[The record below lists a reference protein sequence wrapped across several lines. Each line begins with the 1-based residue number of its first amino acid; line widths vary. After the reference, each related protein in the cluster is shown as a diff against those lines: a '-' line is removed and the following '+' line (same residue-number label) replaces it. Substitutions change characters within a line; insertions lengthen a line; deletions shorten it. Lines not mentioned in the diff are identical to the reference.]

1 MQDKNMKVV
10 VVVPG
15 SGGRFYCENCLRDA
29 ALVRSLRGKGN
40 DVVVAPLYLPLYSD
54 GPLMSGDSPVFFGGI
69 NTYLQQT
76 MAWEKMAPAWLKR
89 VMDSKWMLSL
99 AAKKSATTRARGL
112 GKMTLAMLEGEAGR
126 HAAELERL
134 VEWIGKSERPDVIHV
149 STLLL
154 VGLVRRLKAVAKCPV
169 ICLAQ
174 DEDTWLDDLEP
185 PYDRRCWEMIRERCA
200 QVDAVVASSRYYAG
214 RIEDRLGMRAG
225 SVEVVYPGIEGEGD
239 RIQGSGFREEE
250 GGNGEGLMV
259 NGGRGLTTRVT
270 RNTKG
275 VRGEGRRIIGYLSRV
290 TELLGFGTLVDAFL
304 LLKQK
309 PGFDDV
315 QLRAMGGMVGDDE
328 SKVMKVLG
336 RLEKAGWRDDV
347 EVLPEVDRESRLEFL
362 RALTV
367 MSVPMPQGPAFGM
380 FLLEAMA
387 AGVPVVQ
394 PAIGAFPEI
403 VEATGGGVCYGPN
416 TAEALAEALAIL
428 LSDPERVRELGR
440 TGQGAVRERFGIG
453 RMAADMA
460 GIYERVRCGR
470 VKRDMR
476 GEG

>member
-1 MQDKNMKVV
+1 
-10 VVVPG
+10 
-15 SGGRFYCENCLRDA
+15 
-29 ALVRSLRGKGN
+29 
-40 DVVVAPLYLPLYSD
+40 
-54 GPLMSGDSPVFFGGI
+54 MSGDAPVFFGGI
-69 NTYLQQT
+69 NTYLQQQ
-76 MAWEKMAPAWLKR
+76 MAWEKWAPAWLKR
-89 VMDSKWMLSL
+89 AMDSEWMLSL

-169 ICLAQ
+169 VCLAQ
-174 DEDTWLDDLEP
+174 DEDTWLDELEP
-185 PYDRRCWEMIRERCA
+185 PYDRLCWEMIRERCA
-200 QVDAVVASSRYYAG
+200 EVDVVVASSRYYAG
-214 RIEDRLGMRAG
+214 RIEERLGMKAG
-225 SVEVVYPGIEGEGD
+225 DVEVVYPGIEGEGD
-239 RIQGSGFREEE
+239 RVQGSGFREEE

-259 NGGRGLTTRVT
+259 NGGRGLTAK
-270 RNTKG
+270 NTKG
-275 VRGEGRRIIGYLSRV
+275 GERGVTTKGAKDAKRERTIGYLSRV
-290 TELLGFGTLVDAFL
+290 TESLGFGMLVDAFI

-315 QLRAMGGMVGDDE
+315 KLRAMGGMVGDDE
-328 SKVMKVLG
+328 SKAEKLLG
-336 RLEKAGWRDDV
+336 RLAKAGWRDDV
-347 EVLPEVDRESRLEFL
+347 QVSPEVERESRLDFL
-362 RALTV
+362 KTLTV
-367 MSVPMPQGPAFGM
+367 MSVPMPEGPAFGL

-403 VEATGGGVCYGPN
+403 VEVTGGGVLYMPN
-416 TAEALAEALAIL
+416 TAEALAEAWAEL
-428 LSDPERVRELGR
+428 LSDPDRVRELGR

-460 GIYERVRCGR
+460 GIYERVSGGR
-470 VKRDMR
+470 FKREMR

>member
-1 MQDKNMKVV
+1 MKIVL
-10 VVVPG
+10 VVPG

-29 ALVRSLRGKGN
+29 ALVRSLRGKGH

-54 GPLMSGDSPVFFGGI
+54 GPLMSGDAPVFFGGI
-69 NTYLQQT
+69 NTYLQQQ
-76 MAWEKMAPAWLKR
+76 MAWEKWAPAWLKR
-89 VMDSKWMLSL
+89 VMDSEWMLSL

-169 ICLAQ
+169 VCLAQ
-174 DEDTWLDDLEP
+174 DEDTWLDELEP
-185 PYDRRCWEMIRERCA
+185 PYDRLCWEMIRERCA
-200 QVDAVVASSRYYAG
+200 EVDVVVASSRYYAG
-214 RIEDRLGMRAG
+214 RIEERLGMKAG
-225 SVEVVYPGIEGEGD
+225 DVEVVYPGIEGEGEGD
-239 RIQGSGFREEE
+239 RVQGSGFREEE
-250 GGNGEGLMV
+250 GGNGKGLMV
-259 NGGRGLTTRVT
+259 NGGRV
-270 RNTKG
+270 
-275 VRGEGRRIIGYLSRV
+275 IGYLSRV
-290 TELLGFGTLVDAFL
+290 TESLGFGMLVDAFI

-309 PGFDDV
+309 SGFDDV
-315 QLRAMGGMVGDDE
+315 KLRAMGGMVGDDE
-328 SKVMKVLG
+328 SKAEKLLG
-336 RLEKAGWRDDV
+336 RLAKAGWRDDV
-347 EVLPEVDRESRLEFL
+347 QVSPEVERESRLDFL
-362 RALTV
+362 KTLTV
-367 MSVPMPQGPAFGM
+367 MSVPMPEGPAFGL

-403 VEATGGGVCYGPN
+403 VEVTGGGVLYMPN
-416 TAEALAEALAIL
+416 TAEALAEAWAEL
-428 LSDPERVRELGR
+428 LSDPDRVRELGR

-460 GIYERVRCGR
+460 GIYERVSGGR
-470 VKRDMR
+470 FKREMR